1 MPWQEESTMEVR
13 RQFMQDVRSGASPV
27 TELCLVYGI
36 SRKPGYKWLARYE
49 AGGLPALH
57 DRSRRPQT
65 SAYGRR
71 LSWLALSSPLAAD
84 TRAGARA
91 SASACSGEGDNG
103 GTIGGQSDAG
113 GRMMRRLSPC
123 GGSARGE
130 SRTRTRLPSVDFES
144 TASAIPPLGP
154 GG

>member
-65 SAYGRR
+65 SAYGH
-71 LSWLALSSPLAAD
+71 
-84 TRAGARA
+84 GA
-91 SASACSGEGDNG
+91 
-103 GTIGGQSDAG
+103 
-113 GRMMRRLSPC
+113 
-123 GGSARGE
+123 
-130 SRTRTRLPSVDFES
+130 
-144 TASAIPPLGP
+144 
-154 GG
+154 